1 MCKQFIYFFCFLQA
15 LCITSASMA
24 DLVAYYPFDEGSGN
38 IATDV
43 SGNGHDGTSTGLVW
57 IDGPPGF
64 GKAIYFDGTNPAANY
79 VNCGTWDPSGSTGQL
94 TVALWVRWDGPVT
107 GVAQGIIAKRRT
119 YASQAIKWQL
129 QLDADSPYDLHARN
143 YEGEDVGRDDLVIP
157 QGEWTFIVLTCDS
170 TTGIIYING
179 VQAASANYSMAYGDS
194 EQIEIGADNAGGANG
209 WNGGIDDVRIY
220 DKVLSA
226 SEIMALYTGI
236 EEQATNPE
244 PENEE
249 PDAYH
254 KTSLSWT
261 PGDNADTHIVFLG
274 TNFDDV
280 NNATLD
286 EPLGTEISQALPLD
300 SNNYTPVMA
309 LDFGKT
315 YYWRV
320 DEVNAPDNPGT
331 IKGNIWSFTVE
342 PFSIQLPAESITA
355 TANNGDPN
363 KTIDGSG
370 LDPENPDQHNS
381 SGVAMWV
388 TNGNDPNGT
397 WIRYDFDKLY
407 KLDQMYVWN
416 YNAAFNNKYGI
427 QDVLIQ
433 YSADNGQTWTD
444 ITSVTQFA
452 KAPAKSGYTYNTV
465 VPFDGAAANSVRIT
479 ELSTYV
485 SGSGTGSKAGLSE
498 VRFYY
503 LPVRARKPS
512 PTTGSTGLSVTD
524 TTLSWRAGRDGIT
537 HRVYID
543 TNENAVINSTSTA
556 HTVTDSSYMPSSLN
570 LGRTYYWCV
579 NEINTNETPSVWQ
592 SDIWDFSTEEYLTI
606 DDFEDYNDN
615 QFQGYAIFNT
625 WGDGYDTPTTNGG
638 RVGYQDKTP
647 FCETVIVEHG
657 NQSAPIIYD
666 NTGSIVNSEVYRSY
680 SSLQD
685 WSAFGADTLRLYYR
699 GKAVTFQ
706 QTSDGL
712 IAMSGEGT
720 DIYGT
725 SDQFRFAYKTL
736 SGDGYIIA
744 RVDTIERV
752 NDWSKAG
759 IMIRNSLDPN
769 AIHVTAVLGANGTAE
784 MESRTTKG
792 GTTTTTDVTGQ
803 GNPCWLKLTRTG
815 SVINVQRSKDGVNWY
830 SFGTDPNIASTVT
843 VTMSNQVYIGLVVT
857 SHTADTLAAAT
868 FSNVSMSSKI
878 TGTWTV
884 AAIGDTDQAEGGNT
898 LDSLYV
904 SLTDNANHSKK
915 VFAPSDALGTGS
927 WVQWEIPLS
936 QFSGVTLSKI
946 NKIAIGA
953 GDSSA
958 SLKGKGTF
966 YIDNIGFGHTLTK

>member
-1 MCKQFIYFFCFLQA
+1 MIKKFVCLILFVC
-15 LCITSASMA
+15 LCGGFASAQTQLKI
-24 DLVAYYPFDEGSGN
+24 DFGVASSPVESGYEAYTATNEISNTFTAQSFD
-38 IATDV
+38 AF
-43 SGNGHDGTSTGLVW
+43 GTTV
-57 IDGPPGF
+57 
-64 GKAIYFDGTNPAANY
+64 
-79 VNCGTWDPSGSTGQL
+79 
-94 TVALWVRWDGPVT
+94 TVALSWPSSAPAAAKQMWDRSSDTRYAYTGEHNDLIRDWTGTDGREANANPFILTLSGLPRGNYSWLSYHHDGIDQT
-107 GVAQGIIAKRRT
+107 GVFSVTVK
-119 YASQAIKWQL
+119 
-129 QLDADSPYDLHARN
+129 DAAGS
-143 YEGEDVGRDDLVIP
+143 ETTEDVQITNSSGGDNITD
-157 QGEWTFIVLTCDS
+157 FDS
-170 TTGIIYING
+170 ISKFTTDFTSNG
-179 VQAASANYSMAYGDS
+179 S
-194 EQIEIGADNAGGANG
+194 
-209 WNGGIDDVRIY
+209 DDVVLEFTITSSTANLATAFF
-220 DKVLSA
+220 VMNGFEIEMLSA
-226 SEIMALYTGI
+226 LDL
-236 EEQATNPE
+236 ATNPHPKNME
-244 PENEE
+244 TDVYRE
-249 PDAYH
+249 
-254 KTSLSWT
+254 TSLNWN
-261 PGDNADTHIVFLG
+261 PGGSADKHNVFFG
-274 TNFDDV
+274 TDFNDV
-280 NNATLD
+280 NNATLSV
-286 EPLGTEISQALPLD
+286 PLDTEVAEGLLLD
-300 SNNYTPVMA
+300 SNSYDPIMT
-309 LDFGKT
+309 LEYGKT

-320 DEVNAPDNPGT
+320 DEVNAPQSPGT
-331 IKGNIWSFTVE
+331 YKGDVWSFTTE
-342 PFSIQLPAESITA
+342 LYSYQLPAENITA

-363 KTIDGSG
+363 NTINGSG

-381 SGVAMWV
+381 TGGAMWV
-388 TNGNDPNGT
+388 TNGYDPNGT

-407 KLDQMYVWN
+407 KLDKMYVWN
-416 YNAAFNNKYGI
+416 YNASFNNKYGI

-452 KAPAKSGYTYNTV
+452 KAPAKTGYVYNTV
-465 VPFDGAAANSVRIT
+465 VPFDGTAVNSVRIT
-479 ELSTYV
+479 ELSNFV
-485 SGSGTGSKAGLSE
+485 SGSKPGDKAGLSE

-503 LPVRARKPS
+503 IPVRARIPS
-512 PTTGSTGLSVTD
+512 PATGSTGLSVTD
-524 TTLSWRAGRDGIT
+524 TTLNWRAGRDGIT

-543 TNENAVINSTSTA
+543 TNEDAVINSTSTA
-556 HTVTDSSYMPSSLN
+556 HTVTDSSYMPASLN

-625 WGDGYDTPTTNGG
+625 WGDGFDSPSSNGALIG
-638 RVGYQDKTP
+638 NQESTP

-657 NQSAPIIYD
+657 KQSAPVIY
-666 NTGSIVNSEVYRSY
+666 NNSGSVVNSEVYRSY

-685 WSAFGADTLRLYYR
+685 WSAYGADTLRLYYR

-736 SGDGYIIA
+736 SGDGYIVA
-744 RVDTIERV
+744 RVDTIEKV

-784 MESRTTKG
+784 MESRITKG
-792 GTTTTTDVTGQ
+792 GTTTTADVTGQ
-803 GNPCWLKLTRTG
+803 GSPCWLKLTRTG

-830 SFGTDPNIASTVT
+830 SFGTDPNVASTVT
-843 VTMSNQVYIGLVVT
+843 VSMSNQVYIGLVVT

-904 SLTDNANHSKK
+904 SLTDNANHSMK

-946 NKIAIGA
+946 NKIAIGV

-958 SLKGKGTF
+958 PLKGKGTF

>member
-1 MCKQFIYFFCFLQA
+1 MFKKSFCWVCVVFLFG
-15 LCITSASMA
+15 ITTFTYGADPNSEIPKINVSPVIDGKMDSIWSSVYEHKMTHYVSGATTPADCSASWRAYWDGQYLYVFVDVNDDALRSNPTDTAGNQYQYDSVEIFTDIHNDNATTWVSGA
-24 DLVAYYPFDEGSGN
+24 DDYQYRFSYDSVNPLITVDHAWNSTNGIEYKFLTTVTGYNLELKIPWSTMYFGGETPSIGDLMGFEVQINDNDNGSTRETQLSWYATANNVYNNPSNMGTVTLVAGSVDRATGPYPPDN
-38 IATDV
+38 AADV
-43 SGNGHDGTSTGLVW
+43 ERNVILNW
-57 IDGPPGF
+57 KPGF
-64 GKAIYFDGTNPAANY
+64 YANSH
-79 VNCGTWDPSGSTGQL
+79 NL
-94 TVALWVRWDGPVT
+94 
-107 GVAQGIIAKRRT
+107 
-119 YASQAIKWQL
+119 
-129 QLDADSPYDLHARN
+129 
-143 YEGEDVGRDDLVIP
+143 
-157 QGEWTFIVLTCDS
+157 F
-170 TTGIIYING
+170 
-179 VQAASANYSMAYGDS
+179 
-194 EQIEIGADNAGGANG
+194 
-209 WNGGIDDVRIY
+209 
-220 DKVLSA
+220 
-226 SEIMALYTGI
+226 
-236 EEQATNPE
+236 
-244 PENEE
+244 
-249 PDAYH
+249 
-254 KTSLSWT
+254 
-261 PGDNADTHIVFLG
+261 FG
-274 TNFDDV
+274 TNFNDV
-280 NNATLD
+280 NNATLAAS
-286 EPLGTEISQALPLD
+286 LGTEVAQALPLD
-300 SNNYTPVMA
+300 SNSYDPIMT
-309 LDFGKT
+309 LEFSKT

-320 DEVNAPDNPGT
+320 DEVNAPENPGT
-331 IKGNIWSFTVE
+331 IKGQVWQFD
-342 PFSIQLPAESITA
+342 AESYSLKLSSENIKA
-355 TANNGDPN
+355 TANDGDPT
-363 KTIDGSG
+363 KTIDESG
-370 LDPENPDQHNS
+370 LDADNPNQHNS
-381 SGVAMWV
+381 SGASMWA

-397 WIRYDFDKLY
+397 WIQYDFDKLY

-433 YSADNGQTWTD
+433 YSDDNGQTWTD

-452 KAPAKSGYTYNTV
+452 KAPAKSGYVYNTV
-465 VPFDGAAANSVRIT
+465 VPFDGAIANSVRIT
-479 ELSTYV
+479 ELSNFV

-503 LPVRARKPS
+503 IPLRARKPS
-512 PTTGSTGLSVTD
+512 PASGSTDISVTE
-524 TTLSWRAGRDGIT
+524 TTLKWRTGRDAAT

-625 WGDGYDTPTTNGG
+625 WGDGYDMPTTNGG

-666 NTGSIVNSEVYRSY
+666 NTGSIVNSEVYRNY
-680 SSLQD
+680 STPQN
-685 WSAFGADTLRLYYR
+685 WSAYGADTLRLYYR

-712 IAMSGEGT
+712 IAMSAEGS
-720 DIYGT
+720 DIYGA

-803 GNPCWLKLTRTG
+803 GNPCWLKLTRAG
-815 SVINVQRSKDGVNWY
+815 NVITVQRSKDGVNWY
-830 SFGTDPNIASTVT
+830 SFGTDPNVASTVT
-843 VTMSNQVYIGLVVT
+843 VSMSNQVYIGLVVT

-884 AAIGDTDQAEGGNT
+884 AAIGDTNQAEGGNT

-927 WVQWEIPLS
+927 WVQWDIPLS
-936 QFSGVTLSKI
+936 QFSGVTLSQIK
-946 NKIAIGA
+946 KLAIGA

-958 SLKGKGTF
+958 PLKGKGTF
-966 YIDNIGFGHTLTK
+966 YIDNIGFGHTLEE